1 MSTTLFRSK
10 QFKSRKNLK
19 NIIIS
24 KPITTSAKEIS
35 LPSQPV
41 IILRVKYEFTPKT
54 SSELKVVPD
63 EYLKLVE
70 KLGNGWLLVQH
81 IDKIHNRPG
90 LVPASYVSIVVNDP
104 VNPISIEWLSEYNDS
119 YPVSVEI
126 NKFSQKADRRIC
138 YTINFSM
145 LNGNEIKRDKHYQD
159 FYDFHIL
166 LSSLNSNRLPKLP
179 TPIKSMNTDNLFKE
193 RCSQLHKYLNQV
205 VSIDCYQKSEEMKN
219 FIQADN
225 SSNIETNTSF
235 SPTTPYSPTAPFSPT
250 ASFSP
255 TAPLPPISSNY
266 TRKNSNYN
274 IELANSKYSTYI
286 HQAQAQDNFI
296 SISNSTSFLSLIDNY
311 DDKSVAESN
320 ERPVDE
326 LESPL
331 LNSSFTFADQ
341 KNSFSST
348 SSGNSLF
355 SERIDGSFTQSSTPI
370 ISSGFQVDSPKRNSP
385 ELENEFVKIKISINN
400 DENDMILLKLKRSN
414 ITSVAYL
421 KKLISFKIYKDT
433 NLTSHYKLQVVD
445 DSLKDTNTNDEEMIS
460 YIKSR
465 SKVCLKIV
473 RLRKSLP

>member
-1 MSTTLFRSK
+1 MSATLFRSK
-10 QFKSRKNLK
+10 QFKSRKILK

-35 LPSQPV
+35 SPSQPV

-54 SSELKVVPD
+54 SNELKVVPD

-90 LVPASYVSIVVNDP
+90 LVPASYVTIVVNDS
-104 VNPISIEWLSEYNDS
+104 VNPIDIEWLSESNDS

-126 NKFSQKADRRIC
+126 NKFSRKADRRIC

-145 LNGNEIKRDKHYQD
+145 LNGNVIKLDKHYQD

-166 LSSLNSNRLPKLP
+166 LSSLNSSRLPKLP
-179 TPIKSMNTDNLFKE
+179 TPIKSMNTDNLFNE
-193 RCSQLHKYLNQV
+193 RCGQLHKYLNQV
-205 VSIDCYQKSEEMKN
+205 VSIDCYQKSEEMRN

-225 SSNIETNTSF
+225 SSNTETNTSF
-235 SPTTPYSPTAPFSPT
+235 SPTTPYSPT

-296 SISNSTSFLSLIDNY
+296 SISNSNSFLSLIDNY
-311 DDKSVAESN
+311 DDKSVAESK
-320 ERPVDE
+320 EPPVDE

-331 LNSSFTFADQ
+331 LNASFTFADQ

-370 ISSGFQVDSPKRNSP
+370 ISSGFQVNSPKRNSP

-414 ITSVAYL
+414 ITSVAHL

-433 NLTSHYKLQVVD
+433 NLTSHYSLQVVD
-445 DSLKDTNTNDEEMIS
+445 DGLTETNTNDKEMIS